1 MKVLIIQTA
10 FTGDVIL
17 ATPLIEKLNQFYPQ
31 AQIDFLLKKGNESL
45 FHQHPILNKVLI
57 FNKKEGKI
65 KQLFSLIKQIRAQ
78 QYDYVI
84 NLHRFFSSGLMAACS
99 GATHKIGFD
108 KNPFSFCYT
117 FKKEHVIDEKSSF
130 IHEIDRN
137 LALIQHLTDHETVKP
152 KLYPSKADFEQVK
165 SKNPYVC
172 IAPASVWFTKQFPVH
187 KWVELINLI
196 PPHYTINLLGGP
208 TDKGLCENIQS
219 KSTHGKVVVL
229 AGELSFLASAALM
242 QHAQMNFVN
251 DSAPLHMASATNAPV
266 VGIFCSTVP
275 GFGFTPVADQ
285 SFIIETSE
293 KLSCRP
299 CGLHGYKACPES
311 HFKCADLDVA
321 GILSNVNLLRSC

>member
-1 MKVLIIQTA
+1 MKILIIQTA

-17 ATPLIEKLNQFYPQ
+17 ATPLIEKLNQFYPL

-45 FHQHPILNKVLI
+45 FDQHPILNKVLI

-65 KQLFSLIKQIRAQ
+65 KQLFSLIKQIRAEK
-78 QYDYVI
+78 YDYVI
-84 NLHRFFSSGLMAACS
+84 NLHRFFSSGLMVACS

-117 FKKEHVIDEKSSF
+117 FKKAHVIDEKASF
-130 IHEIDRN
+130 IHEVDRN
-137 LALIQHLTDHETVKP
+137 LALIQHLTDHQTVKP
-152 KLYPSKADFEQVK
+152 KLYPNAAAIEQA
-165 SKNPYVC
+165 SAPHPYVC
-172 IAPASVWFTKQFPVH
+172 VAPASVWFTKQFPEQ

-196 PPHYTINLLGGP
+196 PPHYTVNLLGGP
-208 TDKGLCENIQS
+208 TDKALCERIQQ
-219 KSTHGKVVVL
+219 KTTHGKVVVL
-229 AGELSFLASAALM
+229 AGQLGFLASAALM
-242 QHAQMNFVN
+242 QQAKMNFVN

-266 VGIFCSTVP
+266 AGLFCSTVP
-275 GFGFTPVADQ
+275 GFGFTPLSDQ
-285 SFIIETSE
+285 SYIIESNE

-321 GILSNVNLLRSC
+321 SIVRQVNLLT